1 MRRIWSYLILSLT
14 TLILI
19 GVNFLSV
26 VGGLNTNLEFTSG
39 KEMVFRITDKVN
51 EDAAFEDNEAV
62 STIANAMI
70 DRLEN
75 ALVTKYEVL
84 VEGNDQIRV
93 TVKENSDTQYTRLQN
108 YLGFDAEFTLC
119 TTTEVCATNEQMF
132 NGQTARIEY
141 KGQNPFVVFSVED
154 LTYLKEVLIT
164 EAGGEESTD
173 GELLL
178 WAGKVEEDS
187 YSESLNNP
195 EIAKKILLRFPVNNL
210 WWDTE
215 TKSELAYLVSPSQ
228 FGQPNEN
235 NIFASTVVAQANEE
249 AIYYRNLFN
258 AGDLA
263 YSVEFLYAQNVPAAV
278 EALLSLENILSLA
291 SSQTLWAMVIAII
304 MMVVV
309 LVIVYR
315 LGSLGVITT
324 TSLSI
329 FVTLFTFITLNLEFS
344 SGALIGFLAIGILGI
359 FTSVMYLTYARREIY
374 QGRSFKKA
382 HAEAN
387 GQLLPWIIDTTVIGL
402 VFGLFLYIF
411 GGNLAQSLAVIFMIG
426 SVSNAIIVYLGNQ
439 LLFGQFLQANIL
451 SKKLGWLNLK
461 ASLIPD
467 LLKNEKPVYVG
478 RFATRDFASKGPLLS
493 PIAMVGGLLT
503 LVAMVTLSSFNLTPI
518 ASPTQTSNARLY
530 LEAKEFSQFET
541 TADLQLLIDDL
552 FIDGESITL
561 SEPTIQVHDLTRR
574 ENEIAVEY
582 RIFVAELA
590 IETLEGVTFSF
601 NNGTDPIIEADN
613 FNDLLEEVITL
624 VYEDDQV
631 TMVGFYPSETLTNQ
645 PTVMDM
651 TFGALLS
658 ILLVTVYLL
667 LRHGIAKA
675 LTTTLISAALG
686 LLTLGLFV
694 ATRIPSP
701 STITLSMVMIA
712 YLAMLSI
719 LSVFMRAKDLQGT
732 QKDRPASIDDFTL
745 SLKKASSQ
753 IAAPIFL
760 TVLGL
765 VYPGLTYLALG
776 PGALQSL
783 FAAIL
788 LGSAM
793 VALFTT
799 AIIPAVFKPIY
810 QLFSGLTQTLSFEW
824 LPKRKAKV
832 KAEETTRSTEPQE
845 ATYIG
850 IND

>member
-1 MRRIWSYLILSLT
+1 MRRIWSYLILSFT
-14 TLILI
+14 TLMLI

-26 VGGLNTNLEFTSG
+26 IGGINTNLEFTSG
-39 KEMVFRITDKVN
+39 REMVFRISDKLN
-51 EDAAFEDNEAV
+51 EDAAFEDSVAV
-62 STIANAMI
+62 TSIANSMI

-75 ALVTKYEVL
+75 ALVTKYEVF

-93 TVKENSDTQYTRLQN
+93 TVSETSDTKYTRLQN

-178 WAGKVEEDS
+178 WAGKLEEDS

-195 EIAKKILLRFPVNNL
+195 DIAEKILLRFPVNNL

-215 TKSELAYLVSPSQ
+215 TKTELAYLVSPSQ

-249 AIYYRNLFN
+249 AIYFRNLFN

-278 EALLSLENILSLA
+278 EALLSLDNILSLA
-291 SSQTLWAMVIAII
+291 NSQTLWAMVASMI
-304 MMVVV
+304 MMVIV
-309 LVIVYR
+309 LAIVYR
-315 LGSLGVITT
+315 LGAIGIITT
-324 TSLSI
+324 TTLSI
-329 FVTLFTFITLNLEFS
+329 FATLFTFVALNLEFS
-344 SGALIGFLAIGILGI
+344 SGALIGFLIVGVLGI
-359 FTSVMYLTYARREIY
+359 FTSVMYLTYTRREIY
-374 QGRSFKKA
+374 QGRTFKKA
-382 HAEAN
+382 HSEAN
-387 GQLLPWIIDTTVIGL
+387 GQLLPFMIDVTVIGL

-411 GGNLAQSLAVIFMIG
+411 GGNLAQSLAVILMIG
-426 SVSNAIIVYLGNQ
+426 SVINAIVVYFGNQ
-439 LLFGQFLQANIL
+439 ILFGQLFQATII
-451 SKKLGWLNLK
+451 SKKLSWLNLK

-467 LLKNEKPVYVG
+467 VLKNEKPVYVG

-493 PIAMVGGLLT
+493 PIAIIGGLVT
-503 LVAMVTLSSFNLTPI
+503 LIAMVSLSALNLPAI
-518 ASPTQTSNARLY
+518 ASPNQTSNARLY
-530 LEAKEFSQFET
+530 LEAKEFSQFES
-541 TADLQLLIDDL
+541 TADLQVLIDDL
-552 FIDGESITL
+552 FINGESLVL
-561 SEPTIQVHDLTRR
+561 SEDTIQVHDLTRR
-574 ENEIAVEY
+574 EDDITVEY

-590 IETLEGVTFSF
+590 IETLDGVTFSF
-601 NNGTDPIIEADN
+601 NNGVDPILEGNN

-631 TMVGFYPSETLTNQ
+631 TMVGFYPGETLTNQ

-651 TFGALLS
+651 TLGALLAMT
-658 ILLVTVYLL
+658 LVTVYLL
-667 LRHGIAKA
+667 IRHGIAKA

-686 LLTLGLFV
+686 LLTLGIFV

-701 STITLSMVMIA
+701 STITLSIVVIGYVSMM
-712 YLAMLSI
+712 SI
-719 LSVFMRAKDLQGT
+719 LSIFMRAKELQGN
-732 QKDRPASIDDFTL
+732 QKDRSSSIDDFTL
-745 SLKKASSQ
+745 SLKKGSSQ
-753 IAAPIFL
+753 LAAPIFL
-760 TVLGL
+760 TVLAL

-776 PGALQSL
+776 PGALQAL

-810 QLFSGLTQTLSFEW
+810 RLLGGLNQALSFDW
-824 LPKRKAKV
+824 LPKRKTKT
-832 KAEETTRSTEPQE
+832 KTEETTRSTEPQE

>member
-1 MRRIWSYLILSLT
+1 MRRIWSYLILSFT
-14 TLILI
+14 TLMLI

-26 VGGLNTNLEFTSG
+26 MGGINTNLEFTSG
-39 KEMVFRITDKVN
+39 REMVFRISDKLN
-51 EDAAFEDNEAV
+51 EDAAFEDSDAV
-62 STIANAMI
+62 TSIANSMI

-75 ALVTKYEVL
+75 ALVTKYEVF

-93 TVKENSDTQYTRLQN
+93 TVSETSDTKYTRLQN

-178 WAGKVEEDS
+178 WAGKLEEDS

-195 EIAKKILLRFPVNNL
+195 DIAEKILLRFPVNNL

-215 TKSELAYLVSPSQ
+215 TKTELAYLVSPSQ

-249 AIYYRNLFN
+249 AIYFRNLFN

-278 EALLSLENILSLA
+278 EALLSLDNILSLA
-291 SSQTLWAMVIAII
+291 NSQTLWAMVTSII
-304 MMVVV
+304 MMVIV
-309 LVIVYR
+309 LAIVYR
-315 LGSLGVITT
+315 LGAIGIITT
-324 TSLSI
+324 TTLSI
-329 FVTLFTFITLNLEFS
+329 FATLFTFIALNLEFS
-344 SGALIGFLAIGILGI
+344 SGALIGFLIVGVLGI
-359 FTSVMYLTYARREIY
+359 FTSVMYLTYTRREIY
-374 QGRSFKKA
+374 QGRTFKKA
-382 HAEAN
+382 HTEAN
-387 GQLLPWIIDTTVIGL
+387 GQLLPFMIDVTVIGL

-411 GGNLAQSLAVIFMIG
+411 GGNLAQSLAVILMIG
-426 SVSNAIIVYLGNQ
+426 SVINAIVVYFGNQ
-439 LLFGQFLQANIL
+439 ILFGQLLQATII
-451 SKKLGWLNLK
+451 SKKLSWLNLK

-467 LLKNEKPVYVG
+467 VLKNEKPVYVG

-493 PIAMVGGLLT
+493 PIAMIGGFVT
-503 LVAMVTLSSFNLTPI
+503 LIAMVSLSALNLPAI
-518 ASPTQTSNARLY
+518 ALPTQTSNARLY
-530 LEAKEFSQFET
+530 LEAKEFSQFES
-541 TADLQLLIDDL
+541 TADLQVLIDDL
-552 FIDGESITL
+552 FINGESLVL
-561 SEPTIQVHDLTRR
+561 SEDTIQVHDLTRR
-574 ENEIAVEY
+574 EDDITVEY

-590 IETLEGVTFSF
+590 IETLDGVTFSF
-601 NNGTDPIIEADN
+601 NNGVDPVLEGNN

-631 TMVGFYPSETLTNQ
+631 TMVGFYPGKTLTNQ

-651 TFGALLS
+651 TLGALLAMT
-658 ILLVTVYLL
+658 LVTVYLL
-667 LRHGIAKA
+667 IRHGIAKA

-686 LLTLGLFV
+686 LLTLGIFV

-701 STITLSMVMIA
+701 STITLSIVVIGYVSMM
-712 YLAMLSI
+712 SI
-719 LSVFMRAKDLQGT
+719 LSIFMRAKELQGN
-732 QKDRPASIDDFTL
+732 QKDRPSSIDDFTL
-745 SLKKASSQ
+745 SLKKGSSQ
-753 IAAPIFL
+753 LAAPIFL
-760 TVLGL
+760 TVLAL

-776 PGALQSL
+776 PGALQAL

-810 QLFSGLTQTLSFEW
+810 QLLGGLNQALSFDW
-824 LPKRKAKV
+824 LPKRKTKT
-832 KAEETTRSTEPQE
+832 KTEETTRSTEPQE

>member
-1 MRRIWSYLILSLT
+1 MRRIWSYLILSFT
-14 TLILI
+14 TLMLI

-26 VGGLNTNLEFTSG
+26 IGGINTNLEFTSG
-39 KEMVFRITDKVN
+39 REMVFRISDKLN
-51 EDAAFEDNEAV
+51 EDAAFEDSDAV
-62 STIANAMI
+62 TSIANSMI

-75 ALVTKYEVL
+75 ALVTKYEVF

-93 TVKENSDTQYTRLQN
+93 TVSETSDTKYTRLQN

-132 NGQTARIEY
+132 NGQIARIEY

-178 WAGKVEEDS
+178 WAGKLEEDS

-195 EIAKKILLRFPVNNL
+195 DIAEKILLRFPVNNL

-215 TKSELAYLVSPSQ
+215 TKTELAYLVSPSQ

-249 AIYYRNLFN
+249 AIYFRNLFN

-278 EALLSLENILSLA
+278 EALLSLDNILSLA
-291 SSQTLWAMVIAII
+291 NSQTLWAMVASMI
-304 MMVVV
+304 MMVIV
-309 LVIVYR
+309 LAIVYR
-315 LGSLGVITT
+315 LGAIGIITT
-324 TSLSI
+324 TTLSI
-329 FVTLFTFITLNLEFS
+329 FATLFTFVALNLEFS
-344 SGALIGFLAIGILGI
+344 SGALIGFLIVGVLGI
-359 FTSVMYLTYARREIY
+359 FTSVMYLTYTRREIY
-374 QGRSFKKA
+374 QGRTFKKA
-382 HAEAN
+382 HSEAN
-387 GQLLPWIIDTTVIGL
+387 GQLLPFMIDVTVIGL

-411 GGNLAQSLAVIFMIG
+411 GGNLAQSLAVILMIG
-426 SVSNAIIVYLGNQ
+426 SVINAIVVYFGNQ
-439 LLFGQFLQANIL
+439 ILFGQLFQATII
-451 SKKLGWLNLK
+451 SKKLSWLNLK

-467 LLKNEKPVYVG
+467 VLKNEKPVYVG

-493 PIAMVGGLLT
+493 PIAIIGGLVT
-503 LVAMVTLSSFNLTPI
+503 LIAMVSLSALNLPAI
-518 ASPTQTSNARLY
+518 ASPNQTSNARLY
-530 LEAKEFSQFET
+530 LEAKEFSQFES
-541 TADLQLLIDDL
+541 TADLQVLIDDL
-552 FIDGESITL
+552 FINGESLVL
-561 SEPTIQVHDLTRR
+561 SEDTIQVHDLTRR
-574 ENEIAVEY
+574 EDDITVEY

-590 IETLEGVTFSF
+590 IETLDGVTFSF
-601 NNGTDPIIEADN
+601 NNGVDPILEGNN

-631 TMVGFYPSETLTNQ
+631 TMVGFYPGETLTNQ

-651 TFGALLS
+651 TLGALLAMT
-658 ILLVTVYLL
+658 LVTVYLL
-667 LRHGIAKA
+667 IRHGIAKA

-686 LLTLGLFV
+686 LLTLGIFV

-701 STITLSMVMIA
+701 STITLSIVVIGYVSMM
-712 YLAMLSI
+712 SI
-719 LSVFMRAKDLQGT
+719 LSIFMRAKELQGN
-732 QKDRPASIDDFTL
+732 QKDRSSSIDDFTL
-745 SLKKASSQ
+745 SLKKGSSQ
-753 IAAPIFL
+753 LAAPIFL
-760 TVLGL
+760 TVLAL

-776 PGALQSL
+776 PGALQAL

-810 QLFSGLTQTLSFEW
+810 RLLGGLNQALSFDW
-824 LPKRKAKV
+824 LPKRKTKT
-832 KAEETTRSTEPQE
+832 KTEETTRSTEPQE

>member
-1 MRRIWSYLILSLT
+1 MRRIWSYFILSFT
-14 TLILI
+14 TLMLI

-26 VGGLNTNLEFTSG
+26 MGGINTNLEFTSG
-39 KEMVFRITDKVN
+39 REMVFRISDKLN
-51 EDAAFEDNEAV
+51 EDAAFEDSDAV
-62 STIANAMI
+62 TSIANSMI

-75 ALVTKYEVL
+75 ALVTKYEVF

-93 TVKENSDTQYTRLQN
+93 TVSETSDTKYTRLQN

-178 WAGKVEEDS
+178 WAGKLEEDS

-195 EIAKKILLRFPVNNL
+195 DIAEKILLRFPVNNL

-215 TKSELAYLVSPSQ
+215 TKTELAYLVSPSQ

-249 AIYYRNLFN
+249 AIYFRNLFN

-278 EALLSLENILSLA
+278 EALLSLDNILSLA
-291 SSQTLWAMVIAII
+291 NSQTLWAMVASMI
-304 MMVVV
+304 MMVIV
-309 LVIVYR
+309 LAIVYR
-315 LGSLGVITT
+315 LGAIGIITT
-324 TSLSI
+324 TTLSI
-329 FVTLFTFITLNLEFS
+329 FATLFTFIALNLEFS
-344 SGALIGFLAIGILGI
+344 SGALIGFLIVGVLGI
-359 FTSVMYLTYARREIY
+359 FTSVMYLTYTRREIY
-374 QGRSFKKA
+374 QGRTFKKA
-382 HAEAN
+382 HTEAN
-387 GQLLPWIIDTTVIGL
+387 GQLLPFMIDVTVIGL

-411 GGNLAQSLAVIFMIG
+411 GGNLAQSLAVILMIG
-426 SVSNAIIVYLGNQ
+426 SVINAIVVYFGNQ
-439 LLFGQFLQANIL
+439 ILFGQLLQATII
-451 SKKLGWLNLK
+451 SKKLSWLNLK

-467 LLKNEKPVYVG
+467 VLKNEKPVYVG

-493 PIAMVGGLLT
+493 PIAMIGGFVT
-503 LVAMVTLSSFNLTPI
+503 LIAMVSLSALNLPAI
-518 ASPTQTSNARLY
+518 ALPTQTSNARLY
-530 LEAKEFSQFET
+530 LEAKEFSQFES
-541 TADLQLLIDDL
+541 TADLQVLIDDL
-552 FIDGESITL
+552 FINGESLVL
-561 SEPTIQVHDLTRR
+561 SEDTIQVHDLTRR
-574 ENEIAVEY
+574 ENDITVEY

-590 IETLEGVTFSF
+590 IETLDGVTFSF
-601 NNGTDPIIEADN
+601 NNGVDPVLEGNN

-631 TMVGFYPSETLTNQ
+631 TMVGFYPGKTLTNQ

-651 TFGALLS
+651 TLGALLAMT
-658 ILLVTVYLL
+658 LVTVYLL
-667 LRHGIAKA
+667 IRHGIAKA

-686 LLTLGLFV
+686 LLTLGIFV

-701 STITLSMVMIA
+701 STITLSIVVIGYVSMM
-712 YLAMLSI
+712 SI
-719 LSVFMRAKDLQGT
+719 LSIFMRAKELQGN
-732 QKDRPASIDDFTL
+732 QKDRPSSIDDFTL
-745 SLKKASSQ
+745 SLKKGSSQ
-753 IAAPIFL
+753 LAAPIFL
-760 TVLGL
+760 TVLAL

-776 PGALQSL
+776 PGALQAL

-810 QLFSGLTQTLSFEW
+810 QLLGGLNQALSFDW
-824 LPKRKAKV
+824 LPKRKTKT
-832 KAEETTRSTEPQE
+832 KTEETTRSTEPQE

>member
-1 MRRIWSYLILSLT
+1 MRRIWSYLILSFT
-14 TLILI
+14 TLMLI

-26 VGGLNTNLEFTSG
+26 IGGINTNLEFTSG
-39 KEMVFRITDKVN
+39 REMVFRISDKLN
-51 EDAAFEDNEAV
+51 EDAAFEDSDAV
-62 STIANAMI
+62 TSIANSMI

-75 ALVTKYEVL
+75 ALVTKYEVF

-93 TVKENSDTQYTRLQN
+93 TVSETSDTKYTRLQN

-178 WAGKVEEDS
+178 WAGKLEEDS

-195 EIAKKILLRFPVNNL
+195 DIAEKILLRFPVNNL

-215 TKSELAYLVSPSQ
+215 TKTELAYLVSPSQ

-249 AIYYRNLFN
+249 AIYFRNLFN

-278 EALLSLENILSLA
+278 EALLSLDNILSLA
-291 SSQTLWAMVIAII
+291 NSQSLWAMVASMI
-304 MMVVV
+304 MMVIV
-309 LVIVYR
+309 LAIVYR
-315 LGSLGVITT
+315 LGAIGIITT
-324 TSLSI
+324 TTLSI
-329 FVTLFTFITLNLEFS
+329 FATLFTFVALNLEFS
-344 SGALIGFLAIGILGI
+344 SGALIGFLIVGVLGI
-359 FTSVMYLTYARREIY
+359 FTSVMYLTYTRREIY
-374 QGRSFKKA
+374 QGRTFKKA
-382 HAEAN
+382 HSEAN
-387 GQLLPWIIDTTVIGL
+387 GQLLPFMIDVTVIGL

-411 GGNLAQSLAVIFMIG
+411 GGNLAQSLAVILMIG
-426 SVSNAIIVYLGNQ
+426 SVINAIVVYFGNQ
-439 LLFGQFLQANIL
+439 ILFGQLFQATII
-451 SKKLGWLNLK
+451 SKKLSWLNLK

-467 LLKNEKPVYVG
+467 VLKNEKPVYVG

-493 PIAMVGGLLT
+493 PIAIIGGLVT
-503 LVAMVTLSSFNLTPI
+503 LIAMVSLSALNLPAI
-518 ASPTQTSNARLY
+518 ASPNQTSNARLY
-530 LEAKEFSQFET
+530 LEAKEFSQFES
-541 TADLQLLIDDL
+541 TADLQVLIDDL
-552 FIDGESITL
+552 FINGESLVL
-561 SEPTIQVHDLTRR
+561 SEDTIQVHDLTRR
-574 ENEIAVEY
+574 EDDITVEY

-590 IETLEGVTFSF
+590 IETLDGVTFSF
-601 NNGTDPIIEADN
+601 NNGVDPILEGNN

-631 TMVGFYPSETLTNQ
+631 TMVGFYPGETLTNQ

-651 TFGALLS
+651 TLGALLAMT
-658 ILLVTVYLL
+658 LVTVYLL
-667 LRHGIAKA
+667 IRHGIAKA

-686 LLTLGLFV
+686 LLTLGIFV

-701 STITLSMVMIA
+701 STITLSIVVIGYVSMM
-712 YLAMLSI
+712 SI
-719 LSVFMRAKDLQGT
+719 LSIFMRAKELQGN
-732 QKDRPASIDDFTL
+732 QKDRSSSIDDFTL
-745 SLKKASSQ
+745 SLKKGSSQ
-753 IAAPIFL
+753 LAAPIFL
-760 TVLGL
+760 TVLAL

-776 PGALQSL
+776 PGALQAL

-810 QLFSGLTQTLSFEW
+810 RLLGGLNQALSFDW
-824 LPKRKAKV
+824 LPKRKTKT
-832 KAEETTRSTEPQE
+832 KTEETTRSTEPQE

>member
-26 VGGLNTNLEFTSG
+26 VGGINTNLEFTSG
-39 KEMVFRITDKVN
+39 KEMVFRISDKLN
-51 EDAAFEDNEAV
+51 EDAAFENNDAV
-62 STIANAMI
+62 KTIANVMI

-75 ALVTKYEVL
+75 ALVTKYQVI

-93 TVKENSDTQYTRLQN
+93 TVSETSETKYTRLQN

-119 TTTEVCATNEQMF
+119 TTTEVCATNDQMF
-132 NGQTARIEY
+132 NGQNARIEY

-178 WAGKVEEDS
+178 WAGKLEEDS

-195 EIAKKILLRFPVNNL
+195 DIAEKILLRFPVNNL
-210 WWDTE
+210 WWDADS
-215 TKSELAYLVSPSQ
+215 KSELAYLVSPSQ

-235 NIFASTVVAQANEE
+235 NIFAATVVAQANEE

-263 YSVEFLYAQNVPAAV
+263 YAVEFLYAQNVPAAV
-278 EALLSLENILSLA
+278 EALLSLENILLLA
-291 SSQTLWAMVIAII
+291 NSQTLWAMVIAMI

-309 LVIVYR
+309 LAIVYR
-315 LGSLGVITT
+315 LGALGMLATT
-324 TSLSI
+324 ALSI
-329 FVTLFTFITLNLEFS
+329 FATLFTFISLNLEFS
-344 SGALIGFLAIGILGI
+344 SGALIGFLMVATLGLL
-359 FTSVMYLTYARREIY
+359 TSVMYLTYARREIY

-387 GQLLPWIIDTTVIGL
+387 SQLLSWVIDITVIGL
-402 VFGLFLYIF
+402 LFGLFVYIL
-411 GGNLAQSLAVIFMIG
+411 GGNLSQSLAVILMIG
-426 SVSNAIIVYLGNQ
+426 SVSNLIVVYVGNQ
-439 LLFGQFLQANIL
+439 ILYAQFLQATIL
-451 SKKLGWLNLK
+451 NKKLSWFNLK
-461 ASLIPD
+461 PSLIPD

-478 RFATRDFASKGPLLS
+478 RFATRDFASKGTLLS
-493 PIAMVGGLLT
+493 PIALIGGLLT
-503 LVAMVTLSSFNLTPI
+503 LIAIVTLSSLNLPAI
-518 ASPTQTSNARLY
+518 ASPIQSSNARLY

-541 TADLQLLIDDL
+541 TADIQVLIDDL
-552 FIDGESITL
+552 FIDGESLVL
-561 SEPTIQVHDLTRR
+561 SDATIQVHDLSRR
-574 ENEIAVEY
+574 ENDINVSY

-590 IETLEGVTFSF
+590 IENFEGVTFSF
-601 NNGTDPIIEADN
+601 NNGVDPILSGDN
-613 FNDLLEEVITL
+613 LNDLLEEVMTL

-631 TMVGFYPSETLTNQ
+631 TMVGFYPGETLTNQ

-651 TFGALLS
+651 TLGTLFA
-658 ILLVTVYLL
+658 IMLVNLYLFI
-667 LRHGIAKA
+667 RYGIAKA
-675 LTTTLISAALG
+675 LTTTLIGGALG

-694 ATRIPSP
+694 LSRIPSAA
-701 STITLSMVMIA
+701 TLTLSFIIIA
-712 YLAMLSI
+712 YVSMLTILSI
-719 LSVFMRAKDLQGT
+719 LIRAKALQVNDNL
-732 QKDRPASIDDFTL
+732 QSVSIDGYTL
-745 SLKKASSQ
+745 ALKKASSQ

-760 TVLGL
+760 TVLSL
-765 VYPGLTYLALG
+765 VYPGLTFLALG
-776 PGALQSL
+776 PGELQGL

-810 QLFSGLTQTLSFEW
+810 RIFTGLNQSLSFEW
-824 LPKRKAKV
+824 LPKGKAKL
-832 KAEETTRSTEPQE
+832 KPEQTNRITEPQE

>member
-39 KEMVFRITDKVN
+39 KEMIFRISDKLN
-51 EDAAFEDNEAV
+51 EDASFEDNDAV
-62 STIANAMI
+62 KSIANAMI

-93 TVKENSDTQYTRLQN
+93 TVSETSDTKYTRLQN

-141 KGQNPFVVFSVED
+141 KGQNPFVVFSVDD
-154 LTYLKEVLIT
+154 LTYLQEVLVT

-178 WAGKVEEDS
+178 WAGKLEEDS

-195 EIAKKILLRFPVNNL
+195 DIAEKILLRFPVNNL
-210 WWDTE
+210 WWDSE
-215 TKSELAYLVSPSQ
+215 TKTELAYLVSPSQ

-258 AGDLA
+258 ASDLA
-263 YSVEFLYAQNVPAAV
+263 YAVEFLYAQNVPAAV
-278 EALLSLENILSLA
+278 EPLLSLENILSLA
-291 SSQTLWAMVIAII
+291 NTQTLWAMVIAVL
-304 MMVVV
+304 MMILV
-309 LVIVYR
+309 LVVVYR
-315 LGSLGVITT
+315 LASLGIIATIT
-324 TSLSI
+324 LSI
-329 FVTLFTFITLNLEFS
+329 FSTLFTFITLNLEFS
-344 SGALIGFLAIGILGI
+344 SGALGGFLTIGILGL
-359 FTSVMYLTYARREIY
+359 FTSVIYLTYARREIY

-387 GQLLPWIIDTTVIGL
+387 GQLLPLALDVTVFGL

-411 GGNLAQSLAVIFMIG
+411 GGNLAQSLAVILMIG
-426 SVSNAIIVYLGNQ
+426 SLSNFIVVYLGNQ
-439 LLFGQFLQANIL
+439 VLYGQLLQANLL
-451 SKKLGWLNLK
+451 SKKLTWLNLK

-478 RFATRDFASKGPLLS
+478 RFATRDFASKGSLLS
-493 PIAMVGGLLT
+493 PIAIVGGIVT
-503 LVAMVTLSSFNLTPI
+503 LVAMLTMTTFNLPAI
-518 ASPTQTSNARLY
+518 ASPAATSNARLY
-530 LEAKEFSQFET
+530 LEAKEFSQFES
-541 TADLQLLIDDL
+541 TADIQGLIDDL
-552 FIDGESITL
+552 LIDGEAVTL
-561 SEPTIQVHDLTRR
+561 IDSTIQVHDLTRR
-574 ENEIAVEY
+574 EDDIAVSY

-590 IETLEGVTFSF
+590 IESFEGVTFSF
-601 NNGTDPIIEADN
+601 NNGVDPILENDN
-613 FNDLLEEVITL
+613 FNDLLEEVVTL

-631 TMVGFYPSETLTNQ
+631 TMVGFYPAETLTNQ
-645 PTVMDM
+645 PTVMDI
-651 TFGALLS
+651 TLGTLIAIS
-658 ILLVTVYLL
+658 LVTLYLL
-667 LRHGIAKA
+667 IRYGIAKA
-675 LTTTLISAALG
+675 LTTTMISAAIG

-701 STITLSMVMIA
+701 STITLSMVVIA
-712 YLAMLSI
+712 YVAMVTSLAI
-719 LSVFMRAKDLQGT
+719 FIRAKDLQNNP
-732 QKDRPASIDDFTL
+732 KDRPASLDEFTL

-753 IAAPIFL
+753 LAAPIFL
-760 TVLGL
+760 TVLAL

-776 PGALQSL
+776 PGALQGL

-793 VALFTT
+793 VALFIT
-799 AIIPAVFKPIY
+799 AIIPAVFKSIY
-810 QLFSGLTQTLSFEW
+810 RLFSGLNQSLSFEW
-824 LPKRKAKV
+824 LPKRKQKLQ
-832 KAEETTRSTEPQE
+832 AEQTTRSTEPQE

>member
-1 MRRIWSYLILSLT
+1 MRRIWSYLILSFT
-14 TLILI
+14 TLMLI

-26 VGGLNTNLEFTSG
+26 MGGINTNLEFTSG
-39 KEMVFRITDKVN
+39 REMVFRISDKLN
-51 EDAAFEDNEAV
+51 EDAAFEDSDAV
-62 STIANAMI
+62 TSIANSMI

-75 ALVTKYEVL
+75 ALVTKYEVF

-93 TVKENSDTQYTRLQN
+93 TVSETSDTKYTRLQN

-178 WAGKVEEDS
+178 WAGKLEEDS

-195 EIAKKILLRFPVNNL
+195 DIAEKILLRFPVNNL

-215 TKSELAYLVSPSQ
+215 TKTELAYLVSPSQ

-249 AIYYRNLFN
+249 AIYFRNLFN

-278 EALLSLENILSLA
+278 EALLSLDNILSLA
-291 SSQTLWAMVIAII
+291 NSQTLWAMVASMI
-304 MMVVV
+304 MMVIV
-309 LVIVYR
+309 LAIVYR
-315 LGSLGVITT
+315 LGAIGIITT
-324 TSLSI
+324 TTLSI
-329 FVTLFTFITLNLEFS
+329 FATLFTFIALNLEFS
-344 SGALIGFLAIGILGI
+344 SGALIGFLIVGVLGI
-359 FTSVMYLTYARREIY
+359 FTSVMYLTYTRREIY
-374 QGRSFKKA
+374 QGRTFKKA
-382 HAEAN
+382 HTEAN
-387 GQLLPWIIDTTVIGL
+387 GQLLPFMIDVTVIGL

-411 GGNLAQSLAVIFMIG
+411 GGNLAQSLAVILMIG
-426 SVSNAIIVYLGNQ
+426 SVINAIVVYFGNQ
-439 LLFGQFLQANIL
+439 ILFGQLLQATII
-451 SKKLGWLNLK
+451 SKKLSWLNLK

-467 LLKNEKPVYVG
+467 VLKNEKPVYVG

-493 PIAMVGGLLT
+493 PIAMIGGFVT
-503 LVAMVTLSSFNLTPI
+503 LIAMVSLSALNLPAI
-518 ASPTQTSNARLY
+518 ALPTQTSNARLY
-530 LEAKEFSQFET
+530 LEAKEFSQFES
-541 TADLQLLIDDL
+541 TADLQVLIDDL
-552 FIDGESITL
+552 FINGESLVL
-561 SEPTIQVHDLTRR
+561 SEDTIQVHDLTRR
-574 ENEIAVEY
+574 EDDITVEY

-590 IETLEGVTFSF
+590 IETLDGVTFSF
-601 NNGTDPIIEADN
+601 NNGVDPVLEGNN

-631 TMVGFYPSETLTNQ
+631 TMVGFYPGKTLTNQ

-651 TFGALLS
+651 TLGALLAMT
-658 ILLVTVYLL
+658 LVTVYLL
-667 LRHGIAKA
+667 IRHGIAKA

-686 LLTLGLFV
+686 LLTLGIFV

-701 STITLSMVMIA
+701 STITLSIVVIGYVSMM
-712 YLAMLSI
+712 SI
-719 LSVFMRAKDLQGT
+719 LSIFMRAKELQGN
-732 QKDRPASIDDFTL
+732 QKDRPSSIDDFTL
-745 SLKKASSQ
+745 SLKKGSSQ
-753 IAAPIFL
+753 LAAPIFL
-760 TVLGL
+760 TVLAL

-776 PGALQSL
+776 PGALQAL

-810 QLFSGLTQTLSFEW
+810 QLLGGLNQALSFDW
-824 LPKRKAKV
+824 LPKRKTKT
-832 KAEETTRSTEPQE
+832 KTEETTRSTEPQE

>member
-39 KEMVFRITDKVN
+39 KEMIFRISDKVN
-51 EDAAFEDNEAV
+51 ADASFEDNDAV
-62 STIANAMI
+62 KSIANAMI

-93 TVKENSDTQYTRLQN
+93 TVSETSDTKYTRLQN
-108 YLGFDAEFTLC
+108 YLSFDAEFTLC

-141 KGQNPFVVFSVED
+141 KGQNPFVVFSVDD
-154 LTYLKEVLIT
+154 LTYLQEVLVT

-178 WAGKVEEDS
+178 WAGKLEEDS

-195 EIAKKILLRFPVNNL
+195 EIAEKILLRFPVNNL
-210 WWDTE
+210 WWDSE
-215 TKSELAYLVSPSQ
+215 TKTELAYLVSPSQ

-258 AGDLA
+258 ASDLA

-278 EALLSLENILSLA
+278 EPLLSLENILSLA
-291 SSQTLWAMVIAII
+291 NTQTLWAMVIAVL
-304 MMVVV
+304 MMVLV

-315 LGSLGVITT
+315 LASLGMIATI
-324 TSLSI
+324 SLSI
-329 FVTLFTFITLNLEFS
+329 FTTIFTFITLNLEFS
-344 SGALIGFLAIGILGI
+344 SGALIGFLTIGILGL
-359 FTSVMYLTYARREIY
+359 FTSVIYLTYARREIY
-374 QGRSFKKA
+374 QGRSFRKA

-387 GQLLPWIIDTTVIGL
+387 GQLLPLVLDVTVIGL

-411 GGNLAQSLAVIFMIG
+411 GGNLAQSLAVILMIG
-426 SVSNAIIVYLGNQ
+426 SLSNFIVVYLGNQ
-439 LLFGQFLQANIL
+439 VMYGQLLQANLL
-451 SKKLGWLNLK
+451 SKKLMWLNLK

-493 PIAMVGGLLT
+493 PIAIVGGMVT
-503 LVAMVTLSSFNLTPI
+503 LVAMLTMTTFNLAAI
-518 ASPTQTSNARLY
+518 ASPAATSNARLY
-530 LEAKEFSQFET
+530 LEAKEFSQFES
-541 TADLQLLIDDL
+541 TADIQGLIDDL
-552 FIDGESITL
+552 LIDGEAVTL
-561 SEPTIQVHDLTRR
+561 IDSTIQVHDLTRR
-574 ENEIAVEY
+574 EDDIAVSY

-590 IETLEGVTFSF
+590 IESFEGVTFSF
-601 NNGTDPIIEADN
+601 NNGVDPILESDN
-613 FNDLLEEVITL
+613 FNDLLEEVVTL

-631 TMVGFYPSETLTNQ
+631 TMVGFYPAETLTNQ
-645 PTVMDM
+645 PTVMDI
-651 TFGALLS
+651 TLGTLIAIS
-658 ILLVTVYLL
+658 LVTLYLL
-667 LRHGIAKA
+667 IRYGIAKA
-675 LTTTLISAALG
+675 LTTTMIGAAIG

-701 STITLSMVMIA
+701 STITLSMVVIA
-712 YLAMLSI
+712 YVAMVTSLAI
-719 LSVFMRAKDLQGT
+719 FVRAKDLQNNP
-732 QKDRPASIDDFTL
+732 KDRPASLDEFTL

-753 IAAPIFL
+753 LAAPIFL
-760 TVLGL
+760 TVLAL
-765 VYPGLTYLALG
+765 VYPGLTYLAIG
-776 PGALQSL
+776 PGALQGL

-793 VALFTT
+793 VALFIT

-810 QLFSGLTQTLSFEW
+810 RLFSGLNQTLSFEW
-824 LPKRKAKV
+824 LPKRKQKLQ
-832 KAEETTRSTEPQE
+832 AEQTTRSTEPQE

>member
-1 MRRIWSYLILSLT
+1 
-14 TLILI
+14 
-19 GVNFLSV
+19 

-39 KEMVFRITDKVN
+39 KEMIFRISDKVN
-51 EDAAFEDNEAV
+51 EDASFEDNDAV
-62 STIANAMI
+62 KTIANAMI

-84 VEGNDQIRV
+84 VEGNNQIRV
-93 TVKENSDTQYTRLQN
+93 TVSETSDTKYTRLQN

-141 KGQNPFVVFSVED
+141 KGQNPFVVFSVDD
-154 LTYLKEVLIT
+154 LTYLQEVLVT

-178 WAGKVEEDS
+178 WAGKLEEDS

-195 EIAKKILLRFPVNNL
+195 DIAEKILLRFPVNNL
-210 WWDTE
+210 WWDSE
-215 TKSELAYLVSPSQ
+215 TKTELAYLVSPSQ

-258 AGDLA
+258 ASDLA
-263 YSVEFLYAQNVPAAV
+263 YAVEFLYAQNVPAAV
-278 EALLSLENILSLA
+278 EPLLSLENILSLA
-291 SSQTLWAMVIAII
+291 NTQTLWAMVTAVL
-304 MMVVV
+304 MMILV
-309 LVIVYR
+309 LFVVYR
-315 LGSLGVITT
+315 LASLGMLATIT
-324 TSLSI
+324 LSI
-329 FVTLFTFITLNLEFS
+329 FTTLFTFITLNLEFS
-344 SGALIGFLAIGILGI
+344 SGALVGFLTIGILGL
-359 FTSVMYLTYARREIY
+359 FTSVIYLTYARREIY

-387 GQLLPWIIDTTVIGL
+387 GQLLPLALDVTVIGL

-411 GGNLAQSLAVIFMIG
+411 GGNLAQSLAVILMIG
-426 SVSNAIIVYLGNQ
+426 SLSNFIVVYLGNQ
-439 LLFGQFLQANIL
+439 VLYGQLLQANLL
-451 SKKLGWLNLK
+451 SKKLAWLNLN

-478 RFATRDFASKGPLLS
+478 RFATRDFASKGSLLS
-493 PIAMVGGLLT
+493 PIAIVGGIVT
-503 LVAMVTLSSFNLTPI
+503 LVAMLTMTTFNLPAI
-518 ASPTQTSNARLY
+518 ASPAATSNARLY
-530 LEAKEFSQFET
+530 LEAKEFSQFES
-541 TADLQLLIDDL
+541 TADIQGLIDDL
-552 FIDGESITL
+552 LINGEAVTLIDS
-561 SEPTIQVHDLTRR
+561 TIQVHDLTRR
-574 ENEIAVEY
+574 EDDIAVSY

-590 IETLEGVTFSF
+590 IESFEGVTFSF
-601 NNGTDPIIEADN
+601 NNGVDPILESDN
-613 FNDLLEEVITL
+613 FNDLLEEVVTL

-631 TMVGFYPSETLTNQ
+631 TMVGFYPAETLTNQ
-645 PTVMDM
+645 PTVMDI
-651 TFGALLS
+651 TLGTLIAIS
-658 ILLVTVYLL
+658 LVTLYLL
-667 LRHGIAKA
+667 IRYGIAKA
-675 LTTTLISAALG
+675 LTTTMIGAAIG

-701 STITLSMVMIA
+701 STITLSMVVIA
-712 YLAMLSI
+712 YVAMVTSLAI
-719 LSVFMRAKDLQGT
+719 FVRAKDLQNNP
-732 QKDRPASIDDFTL
+732 KDLPASLDEFTL

-753 IAAPIFL
+753 LAAPIFL
-760 TVLGL
+760 TVLAL

-776 PGALQSL
+776 PGALQGL

-793 VALFTT
+793 VALFIT

-810 QLFSGLTQTLSFEW
+810 RLFSGLNQTLSFEW
-824 LPKRKAKV
+824 LPKRKQKLQ
-832 KAEETTRSTEPQE
+832 AEQTTRSTEPQE